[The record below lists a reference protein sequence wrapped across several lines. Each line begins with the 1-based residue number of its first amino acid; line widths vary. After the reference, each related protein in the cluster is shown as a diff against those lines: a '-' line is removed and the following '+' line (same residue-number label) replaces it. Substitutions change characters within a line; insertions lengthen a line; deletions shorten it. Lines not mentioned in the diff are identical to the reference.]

1 MSAAP
6 NKRLRLTENLYFK
19 VPSVNLEFIHSG
31 AAVLD
36 CVLGGG
42 WPLGRIVN
50 VVGDKST
57 GKTLLAIEA
66 LTNFLHQYPDGEA
79 YYAESEAAFN
89 QEYAQALGLPLDNVN
104 FPEGIDTVEQL
115 FDSITDALK
124 KADGR
129 RTLYILDSLDA
140 LTDEGEKS
148 RDIRD
153 GTYGTGKSKQMSQL
167 LRRLVRDVE
176 RSKACV
182 MIISQV
188 RDNIGA
194 TFGRKYTRSGG
205 RALDFYA
212 SIVIYLAHLE
222 EKRRTVGGVKRTVGV
237 DIKAKCTKNKVGLP
251 FRECKFPVIFAYG
264 IEDISANLDWLEENG
279 KLGEVGLSA
288 KEIQNL
294 KGQAISG
301 GMAPADFT
309 ELRSSLAETVK
320 KAWTEIETS
329 FMPKKGKYA

>member
-1 MSAAP
+1 MA
-6 NKRLRLTENLYFK
+6 KEKRQRLRQTEGMYFK
-19 VPSVNLEFIHSG
+19 VPSVNLDFVHSG

-36 CVLGGG
+36 CIIGGG

-66 LTNFLHQYPDGEA
+66 LTNFLRQYPDGKA

-89 QEYAQALGLPLDNVN
+89 QEYAQALGLPLDKIQ
-104 FPEGIDTVEQL
+104 FPENIDTVEQL
-115 FDSITDALK
+115 FDDITRALK
-124 KADGR
+124 EAGDQR
-129 RTLYILDSLDA
+129 VLYVLDSLDA
-140 LTDEGEKS
+140 LTDESEKG

-176 RSKACV
+176 KSKATV

-212 SIVIYLAHLE
+212 SVVVYLAHLE
-222 EKRRTVGGVKRTVGV
+222 EIKRTV
-237 DIKAKCTKNKVGLP
+237 K
-251 FRECKFPVIFAYG
+251 
-264 IEDISANLDWLEENG
+264 
-279 KLGEVGLSA
+279 
-288 KEIQNL
+288 
-294 KGQAISG
+294 
-301 GMAPADFT
+301 
-309 ELRSSLAETVK
+309 
-320 KAWTEIETS
+320 
-329 FMPKKGKYA
+329 